1 MLVASCTL
9 HFQTP
14 DRKSDKIYKLA
25 IELCV
30 PAMTTEVRYRVL
42 FEYGRRGTELRRGE
56 KSGAV
61 TLETARAIYLQYFR
75 EKTAEGYEVIDEM
88 SIPATVGRS
97 PKAAPRPLSVAQALL
112 YCCPRCR
119 NIRPAAEWGEME
131 GMQSDGGEWKRT
143 DDLLICE
150 RCTTRVRPATA
161 LEIQAQ
167 AARLQPAPPGPSLA
181 RQLADEARRV
191 QAAELEAQLERDLA
205 AASALRPRTRAP
217 APSFQPA
224 RRKYR
229 E

>member
-112 YCCPRCR
+112 YF
-119 NIRPAAEWGEME
+119 
-131 GMQSDGGEWKRT
+131 
-143 DDLLICE
+143 
-150 RCTTRVRPATA
+150 
-161 LEIQAQ
+161 
-167 AARLQPAPPGPSLA
+167 QPAPPGPSLA